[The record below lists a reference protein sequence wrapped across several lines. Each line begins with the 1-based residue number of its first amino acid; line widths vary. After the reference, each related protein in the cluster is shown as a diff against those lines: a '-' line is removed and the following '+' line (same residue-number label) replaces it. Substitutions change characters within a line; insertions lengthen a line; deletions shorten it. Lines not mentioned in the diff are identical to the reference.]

1 MGAAMTS
8 ETQPFSSQDVVA
20 EELKE
25 LQSQW
30 AVAVAQRGPFPKDKL
45 GGLALS
51 GGGIRSASFAFGVMQ
66 ALASSKADAIER
78 QSSGGGHPS
87 LLQRLQYLSTVS
99 GGGFAGTA
107 VTRAVNIASSS
118 YDLAEEFP
126 FRVADGAA
134 APAPVDEKQVE
145 SDGKPAAKDETPSRL
160 SDIRYKASYLDM
172 SSGGSKLTA
181 IVVVI
186 RTIVLTSLIYLLGAA
201 GLVGLIYPI
210 MLNPPKSNVTFL
222 GVNPNGALVLSLVL
236 LLLLFFS
243 WIWYSLKSG
252 INPSKNLSWTTRLK
266 AETSG
271 GKFAF
276 YALMAGAIS
285 LVGYFPVAGFNDNSK
300 QLMPSIAL
308 VLGTLGTVG
317 AFVAQFR
324 TLFGGLSDK
333 RWLPAILVWASGIA
347 LMAALLI
354 GGRELALAWNDVE
367 QYDHLLTTWSYWAWI
382 ALLLLAFAGL
392 GWYGNVNYIGLHRF
406 YRDRLMLT
414 FISPEQIQTTDNAAD
429 NLKLDEM
436 GNIEKGLYPLI
447 NANVVLVNSPNPKFK
462 VRGGN
467 SYLLSPWFTGS
478 AATGWAPT
486 KFRQETEAERETRSV
501 MKSGAAANK
510 AARRLPDP
518 GLSTVSLASA
528 MAISGAALNP
538 STGSEGEGPTRSGM
552 LPIILSLLGIR
563 LGYWQPNPKW
573 WRLTTLQTA
582 ELHRSWSMAWCIAA
596 WTYRGSQM
604 A

>member
-1 MGAAMTS
+1 
-8 ETQPFSSQDVVA
+8 
-20 EELKE
+20 
-25 LQSQW
+25 
-30 AVAVAQRGPFPKDKL
+30 
-45 GGLALS
+45 
-51 GGGIRSASFAFGVMQ
+51 
-66 ALASSKADAIER
+66 
-78 QSSGGGHPS
+78 
-87 LLQRLQYLSTVS
+87 
-99 GGGFAGTA
+99 
-107 VTRAVNIASSS
+107 
-118 YDLAEEFP
+118 
-126 FRVADGAA
+126 
-134 APAPVDEKQVE
+134 
-145 SDGKPAAKDETPSRL
+145 
-160 SDIRYKASYLDM
+160 
-172 SSGGSKLTA
+172 
-181 IVVVI
+181 
-186 RTIVLTSLIYLLGAA
+186 
-201 GLVGLIYPI
+201 
-210 MLNPPKSNVTFL
+210 
-222 GVNPNGALVLSLVL
+222 
-236 LLLLFFS
+236 
-243 WIWYSLKSG
+243 
-252 INPSKNLSWTTRLK
+252 
-266 AETSG
+266 
-271 GKFAF
+271 
-276 YALMAGAIS
+276 
-285 LVGYFPVAGFNDNSK
+285 
-300 QLMPSIAL
+300 MPSIAL

-354 GGRELALAWNDVE
+354 GGRERALAWNDVE

-462 VRGGN
+462 VRGGD

-563 LGYWQPNPKW
+563 LGYWQPNPKRIW